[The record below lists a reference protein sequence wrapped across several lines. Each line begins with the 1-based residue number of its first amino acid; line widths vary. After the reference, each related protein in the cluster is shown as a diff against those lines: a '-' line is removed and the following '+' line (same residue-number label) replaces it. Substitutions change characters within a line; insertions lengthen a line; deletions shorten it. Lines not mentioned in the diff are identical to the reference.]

1 MAKRKMNCPFSG
13 KGCKECSIYRGRHY
27 FLCFS
32 KRYRGVIGDRAEDI
46 EEAMKNTTFFPS
58 SRDEK
63 KESKVSMNKWDKSIY
78 GDETVLIVE
87 DDAFWQD
94 FINWVLYD
102 TGYKII
108 ISESG
113 NAFETFSKHMDEL
126 DLIIADEA
134 SSGKGLIRY
143 AKEKKPSIQ
152 TILTTGNYTPLGE
165 SVEEGIVSAVI
176 QKPYSSY
183 TLARTVRDVLDG
195 KAPSQAFRAGQSE
208 AQAAGKGK

>member
-13 KGCKECSIYRGRHY
+13 RGCKECSIYRGRHY

-32 KRYRGVIGDRAEDI
+32 KRYRGVVGDRAEDI
-46 EEAMKNTTFFPS
+46 EEAVKNTTFFPS

-63 KESKVSMNKWDKSIY
+63 QEIKVPLNKWDKTLY
-78 GDETVLIVE
+78 GNETVLIVE

-108 ISESG
+108 ISESKE
-113 NAFETFSKHMDEL
+113 AFEIFSRHMDRL
-126 DLIIADEA
+126 DLILADAA

-143 AKEKKPSIQ
+143 AKSRKPSIK
-152 TILTTGNYTPLGE
+152 TILTTGNYTGLRE
-165 SVEEGIVSAVI
+165 IHTEGAINAII

-195 KAPSQAFRAGQSE
+195 KVMFQESPEGT
-208 AQAAGKGK
+208 QAAR